1 MFIIIVVLSNTG
13 SYPGRPHV
21 SSPEV
26 WARASANVN
35 LTCLVE
41 VYPQCDHQALLWVF
55 SKRDPEPLRAGEKYE
70 IQERR
75 TNTKC
80 KTDFIVTII
89 NVTKTDEGWYSCHWT
104 CNKDRF
110 CSQSSSIQLKVLA
123 SPSPSPTGNDT
134 RVIFKRQSP

>member
-21 SSPEV
+21 SSPDV

-41 VYPQCDHQALLWVF
+41 VYPQCDHQALRWFF
-55 SKRDPEPLRAGEKYE
+55 SKRDSEPLRAGEKYE

-104 CNKDRF
+104 CNKDGF
-110 CSQSSSIQLKVLA
+110 CSTSSSIQLKVLA